1 MKVLL
6 INGSP
11 HVAGCTYRA
20 LKEVGD
26 VLNNE
31 GIETVFLHVKN
42 DTRSCI
48 DCETCH
54 KTGKPCVMNDDVSQL
69 SEHLDEYDGFVVG
82 SPVYYAGVNGALM
95 SFLDRLYYSN
105 NTAKFAYKAAAAV
118 TSSRRAGNSTT
129 FDAINKFFL
138 ITSMTVIGSDYWNEV
153 HGKSPQEVEQDLEGL
168 RTMRVLGRNMAYY
181 LKMRELAKQ
190 NGLSEPESE
199 KRIYTNFIR

>member
-11 HVAGCTYRA
+11 HVKGSTYTA
-20 LKEVGD
+20 LKEVSD
-26 VLNNE
+26 TLNSE
-31 GIETVFLHVKN
+31 GIETEFLHVKN

-54 KTGKPCVMNDDVSQL
+54 KTGKPCVMNDDVSEL
-69 SEHLDEYDGFVVG
+69 SLHLDEYDGFVVG
-82 SPVYYAGVNGALM
+82 SPVYYAGPNGTLM

-105 NTAKFAYKAAAAV
+105 NSSKFRHKAAAAV

-153 HGKSPQEVEQDLEGL
+153 HGNEADEVKQDLEGL

-181 LKMRELAKQ
+181 LKMREMAKN
-190 NGLSEPESE
+190 NGLEEPKIED
-199 KRIYTNFIR
+199 RVYMNFIR